1 MSSESICDRT
11 VLVCQGRSCR
21 KDNSAAILTK
31 FQRLCPPDI
40 QIIPCGCLGK
50 CGNGPTV
57 LILPETRWYHRV
69 CSQDVA
75 LIVET
80 LKSLKFSLNPEII
93 SRQG

>member
-1 MSSESICDRT
+1 MSSEFICDRT

-31 FQRLCPPDI
+31 FQELCPPDI
-40 QIIPCGCLGK
+40 QIISCGCLGK

-57 LILPETRWYHRV
+57 LILPETHWYHRV
-69 CSQDVA
+69 HPKDVT

-80 LKSLKFSLNPEII
+80 LKSLRFA
-93 SRQG
+93 